1 MRKFVTA
8 ASIVVLAAGAAGC
21 SGSQQGSNSAGNV
34 LPLESPL
41 SPSSLEARTGGG
53 GGGKG
58 GGKGS
63 GGTTSG
69 GGSLSLVMVVD
80 NNGNHGPN
88 WNDTVTF
95 DVSTSATTE
104 PHVTLAC
111 YQNGSQVLSA
121 SAGFFDSYPWPWM
134 KNMTLSTAL
143 WASGAADC
151 TAKLVYFSGSS
162 DVLLATHSFHVDP

>member
-1 MRKFVTA
+1 MRKFVTVALIVLLAVSA
-8 ASIVVLAAGAAGC
+8 ASC
-21 SGSQQGSNSAGNV
+21 GSDQRRSNSAGNI

-41 SPSSLEARTGGG
+41 SPSSLEARSGGG

-58 GGKGS
+58 GGKGG

-69 GGSLSLVMVVD
+69 GGSLSLVMVTDV
-80 NNGNHGPN
+80 GTIGTSHG
-88 WNDTVTF
+88 DTITF
-95 DVSTSATTE
+95 NVSTAATNE

-121 SAGFFDSYPWPWM
+121 SAGFFDGYAWPWM
-134 KNMTLSTAL
+134 RNMTLSTAL
-143 WASGAADC
+143 WTSGAADC